1 MDNDDSHDSLESIT
15 YAKENGIILLTFP
28 RHCSHKLQPLDQ
40 SVYIPLKRFYNAAS
54 DSWLLRNPG
63 KPMTIDDIVEIVGS
77 AFPQAFTPRNIQG
90 GFRVSGN

>member
-1 MDNDDSHDSLESIT
+1 M
-15 YAKENGIILLTFP
+15 
-28 RHCSHKLQPLDQ
+28 
-40 SVYIPLKRFYNAAS
+40 YIPLKRFYNAAS
-54 DSWLLRNPG
+54 DSWQLRNPG